1 MRKIFCI
8 LVLTLVAICNC
19 AFAMTVKVLNV
30 GQGDAVLIQTGEQNV
45 LIDTSDVDERAK
57 LRQELYKAECYR
69 IDKLIL
75 THPHADHIANAA
87 WLIQNGIFSVRAVY
101 DNGKISANKYYRNY
115 LKSAADYDVPHYA
128 LKTGD
133 VLDLGGGATFTVL
146 ASAEGFKN
154 VNDDSICARLTLGD
168 FSMILTGDAE
178 VGTENLILDGG
189 ATLASTVLKAGHHG
203 SKTSNSLD
211 FVRAVSPQFVIIS
224 AGEPGI
230 RGGNSY
236 GHPHATALENFLI
249 AGVDKRCIF
258 WTYKNGTVTI
268 DTDGATTTVSP
279 EVHDVWID
287 EYLGY
292 RLTVRTIG

>member
-101 DNGKISANKYYRNY
+101 DNGKISTSRYYKNY
-115 LKSAADYDVPHYA
+115 MTQATDYGVPHFT

-154 VNDDSICARLTLGD
+154 VNDDSICGRLTLGN

-178 VGTENLILDGG
+178 TATEDFILDGDIS
-189 ATLASTVLKAGHHG
+189 STVLKAGHHG
-203 SKTSNSLD
+203 SKTSNNLD

-230 RGGNSY
+230 RGGNTY
-236 GHPHATALENFLI
+236 GHPHSNALENFLI
-249 AGVDKRCIF
+249 AGVSKQNIF

-268 DTDGATTTVSP
+268 ETDGTTATVTP
-279 EVHDVWID
+279 ELVDVWLD

-292 RLTVRTIG
+292 RLTVRKIG